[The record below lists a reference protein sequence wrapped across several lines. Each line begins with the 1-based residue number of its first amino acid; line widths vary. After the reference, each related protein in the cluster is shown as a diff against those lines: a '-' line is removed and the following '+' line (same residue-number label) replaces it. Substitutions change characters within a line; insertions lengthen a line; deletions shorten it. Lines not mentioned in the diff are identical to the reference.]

1 MKSYEIE
8 YGKTAFEYLKDY
20 ASIEDKVNLK
30 LKIYPKNNK
39 NN

>member
-20 ASIEDKVNLK
+20 AS
-30 LKIYPKNNK
+30 LKIKLILKNLSK
-39 NN
+39 K